1 MSDSVRFQ
9 GGYQPSVECN
19 SIDKPCGIIGDK
31 PGTTNYAVDYLKYQ
45 GNLISSDFTNLVN
58 GQNDLT
64 TNIQTYSTQNADLL
78 NTTKNPLSDYKSDYN
93 YSVLNNA
100 SPKTTSDGIN
110 EDLDIMILRQNNF
123 YIFGTLTMGTILII
137 AITIG
142 SI

>member
-1 MSDSVRFQ
+1 MSDSVKFQ
-9 GGYQPSVECN
+9 GGYKPSLNCN
-19 SIDKPCGIIGDK
+19 FNDKNCGIIGDK

-45 GNLISSDFTNLVN
+45 GNLISSDYTNLVK
-58 GQNDLT
+58 GQTDLK
-64 TNIQTYSTQNADLL
+64 TNIQTYSNQHADLL
-78 NTTKNPLSDYKSDYN
+78 NNTKNPLSDYKSDYK
-93 YSVLNNA
+93 YSDLNNA